1 MTVLLHLAFLAS
13 GFSALVFET
22 LWFRQAGLAFG
33 NSVWASSLVLSS
45 FMAGSAIGNLI
56 AARVGDRPD
65 RPLRAYAGLEVIVG
79 VSGTLLVYA
88 LPHAGVA
95 LAPVF
100 GPLLEHPVLLNA
112 TRVVTAF
119 GLLMIPS
126 AAMGMTLPIFTRAL
140 SASHLSFGVVLGRL
154 YGWNTLGAVAGVL
167 ATEFLLVA
175 RIGVR
180 GTALCAAAVNLVL
193 AVTIAS
199 LSRLRPLPEQAR
211 APATSARAPARGAG
225 AWRPAWPWLAVAG
238 ISGFCLLALEVLWF
252 RVLLMVVHGHS
263 EAFAIM
269 LAVVLAGIAGGGIL
283 GATWLRRAPAAVSIG
298 ASLAFL
304 SALLVGASYYGL
316 RLMGARLDAAL
327 VTSPLDIAR
336 LAVPLMLPVSVLSGV
351 LFTFTASALK
361 ERYQTASATAGWVAC
376 INTVGGAAGSL
387 AAGFLL
393 LPLLGME
400 RSLFAIALV
409 YAAAGALLLFA
420 TPAARPAGYVCGTL
434 AVAAL
439 AAFPFG
445 TMRDVLLQVPLKR
458 LSAQWG
464 PRAPLGSGSPEIAA
478 VREGTTDTV
487 TYFRVPFLGRPLF
500 HVLWNNAVPMADT
513 EWESRR
519 YMKEYVYWPL
529 AVHPG
534 PRRALLIAYGV
545 GNTAQ
550 ALTESR
556 TLASIDVVDI
566 SKDVL
571 DMSRFVHAGA
581 DPLQDPRVDVH
592 VEDGRFFL
600 QTTQQRYDLI
610 TSEPPPPASAGVV
623 NLYTLEY
630 FRLLREHLNEGGVVA
645 YWLPIHALSDRATQS
660 IIGAFCQAFADC
672 SLWHGIGT
680 ELMLVGTQ
688 GLRGPVSDEHF
699 ARQWRDP
706 AVLGELS
713 RLGLERPEQLG
724 ALFIGDA
731 EFLAQVAAGADPV
744 VDDFPKRIARRS
756 AADGDRLINTLF
768 DASAARTRFQ
778 RSALIARLWPR
789 HYIEASLP
797 YFDVQARI
805 NAYSFGRSSIED
817 VYDLLTRTDL
827 RTPIE
832 WLLGSNG
839 DAGRVVD
846 EVTPEVRATPVAQ
859 YHLGIRLLAER
870 RYDDAAP
877 AFARAATLPGAGSQV
892 FGLQMFA
899 LAMAGRTAEAQQAVH
914 ARIARIGGSSP
925 QLRAEEQSP
934 FWRFMRLTFGIER
947 R

>member
-1 MTVLLHLAFLAS
+1 MVVLLHLAFFAS
-13 GFSALVFET
+13 GLSALVFET

-45 FMAGSAIGNLI
+45 FMAGSAIGSLI
-56 AARVGDRPD
+56 AARAGDRPPL
-65 RPLRAYAGLEVIVG
+65 PLRAYAGLEVIVG
-79 VSGTLLVYA
+79 VSGALLVYA
-88 LPHAGVA
+88 LPHAGAA

-100 GPLLEHPVLLNA
+100 GPVLEHPVLLSA
-112 TRVVTAF
+112 ARVVTAF
-119 GLLMIPS
+119 GLLVIPS
-126 AAMGMTLPIFTRAL
+126 AAMGMTLPVFTRAM
-140 SASHLSFGVVLGRL
+140 SASHPAFGVVLGRL

-167 ATEFLLVA
+167 ATEFFLVA
-175 RIGVR
+175 RLGVR
-180 GTALCAAAVNLVL
+180 GTALCAATVNLLL
-193 AVTIAS
+193 AGTVAG
-199 LSRLRPLPEQAR
+199 LRALGPDAVEGPPRAATAR
-211 APATSARAPARGAG
+211 APIRGTG
-225 AWRPAWPWLAVAG
+225 AWGPAWPWLAVAG
-238 ISGFCLLALEVLWF
+238 LSGFCLLALEVLWF

-283 GATWLRRAPAAVSIG
+283 GAVWLRRAPAAVSTG

-327 VTSPLDIAR
+327 VTAPLDIAR
-336 LAVPLMLPVSVLSGV
+336 LAIPLMLPVSVLSGV
-351 LFTFTASALK
+351 LFTFTASALR
-361 ERYQTASATAGWVAC
+361 ERYQAASATTGWVAC

-420 TPAARPAGYVCGTL
+420 TTAARPAGYVCGSL

-445 TMRDVLLQVPLKR
+445 TMQDVLLQVPLKR
-458 LSAQWG
+458 LATQWG
-464 PRAPLGSGSPEIAA
+464 PRAPLGSGLPEVAA

-513 EWESRR
+513 EWQSRR

-529 AVHPG
+529 AVHPA

-566 SKDVL
+566 SEEVL
-571 DMSRFVHAGA
+571 EMSRFVHAGA
-581 DPLQDPRVDVH
+581 DPLQDPRVRVH

-600 QTTQQRYDLI
+600 QTTKARYDLI

-630 FRLLREHLNEGGVVA
+630 FRLLREHLNEGGIVA
-645 YWLPIHALSDRATQS
+645 YWLPIHALSDGATRS

-688 GLRGPVSDEHF
+688 GLGGPVSDEHF

-731 EFLAQVAAGADPV
+731 GYLAQVAAGAEPV

-756 AADGDRLINTLF
+756 AADGDHLIKALF
-768 DASAARTRFQ
+768 DASEARSRFEG
-778 RSALIARLWPR
+778 SALIARLWPQ
-789 HYIEASLP
+789 HYVEASLP
-797 YFDVQARI
+797 YFEVQARI
-805 NAYSFGRSSIED
+805 NGYSFGRSSIED
-817 VYDLLTRTDL
+817 VHDLLTRTSL
-827 RTPIE
+827 QAPIE
-832 WLLGSNG
+832 WLLGSSG
-839 DAGRVVD
+839 DAGRLVE
-846 EVTPEVRATPVAQ
+846 EVAPDVRATPVAQ
-859 YHLGIRLLAER
+859 YHLGIRRLAER
-870 RYDDAAP
+870 RYDDAAA
-877 AFARAATLPGAGSQV
+877 AFAEAATLQGAGSQV
-892 FGLQMFA
+892 FGLQTFA

-914 ARIARIGGSSP
+914 ARIARIGGTSP